1 MTLSLYCPFPFN
13 ECKGWSYKLVQP
25 SVSRGAYFMRLLLL
39 AVRVSS
45 LLSTINCQELIRVLC
60 FVSAA
65 FLVWILALLLPFYDT
80 VSHDLV
86 QGCLSAGV

>member
-1 MTLSLYCPFPFN
+1 
-13 ECKGWSYKLVQP
+13 
-25 SVSRGAYFMRLLLL
+25 MRLLLL
-39 AVRVSS
+39 AVLLKCSS
-45 LLSTINCQELIRVLC
+45 MINCQELIHVLC

-86 QGCLSAGV
+86 QGYFSAGV